1 MNKMKAKR
9 KLIVL
14 LATGLSIGCL
24 TSCADI
30 MPSGMIIAGSS
41 EGIREFGRAQNGLI
55 TTGKSAPN
63 VADEYHSTQRATDR
77 TSLELLQLQLQGE
90 K

>member
-1 MNKMKAKR
+1 MNKQTKR
-9 KLIVL
+9 KTVL
-14 LATGLSIGCL
+14 LALLSLTACL
-24 TSCADI
+24 TACTD
-30 MPSGMIIAGSS
+30 GMILAATPNGV
-41 EGIREFGRAQNGLI
+41 REFYRGQNGLI

-77 TSLELLQLQLQGE
+77 TSLELLQMQLQGE